1 MTALRV
7 GVVGTGVMGSN
18 HARTLAS
25 LPGAT
30 LAGVIDMDRQRAK
43 ALADT
48 LNCPVI
54 ADLDGFK
61 GACDAVVV
69 SAATSAHAAIGQTL
83 LGQGLPCLIE
93 KPLAGSDA
101 DCALLQTAAEKAG
114 VALAVGHIE
123 RFNPAFRAARA
134 KLDGRKILSLD
145 AKRLNPSSNRI
156 TDADVIA
163 DLMLHDMDAALVLL
177 EGSPAKVIGRG
188 FAKIPGALTD
198 QALILAEIA
207 GVSCSFQGSRL
218 WPTRVRMTS
227 LLLEDGNLL
236 EIDFLT
242 RTLIETAADGTQTK
256 TAQAPDA
263 VQPLA
268 LEQTAFLDW
277 IRTGN
282 PGESVTATMARETL
296 ALVAMAQIATA
307 HAATEA
313 AVR

>member
-1 MTALRV
+1 MTNLRV

-18 HARTLAS
+18 HARTLAN

-30 LAGVIDMDRQRAK
+30 LAGVMDMDRARAQ
-43 ALADT
+43 ALAET

-54 ADLDGFK
+54 PDLNGFK
-61 GACDAVVV
+61 GKCDAVVV
-69 SAATSAHAAIGQTL
+69 AAATSAHAAIGQTL

-101 DCALLQTAAEKAG
+101 DCALLQAAAEKTG

-123 RFNPAFRAARA
+123 RFNPAFRAARS
-134 KLDGRKILSLD
+134 KLASRKILSLD

-156 TDADVIA
+156 TDTDVIA
-163 DLMLHDMDAALVLL
+163 DLMLHDMDAGLVLL
-177 EGSPAKVIGRG
+177 GGSPSKVSARG
-188 FAKIPGALTD
+188 FSKIPGALTD

-207 GVSCSFQGSRL
+207 GIPCSFQGSRL

-227 LLLEDGNLL
+227 LLLEDGSLL

-256 TAQAPDA
+256 HAQAPDA

-268 LEQTAFLDW
+268 LELTAFLDW
-277 IRTGN
+277 IRTAN
-282 PGESVTATMARETL
+282 PGESVTASMARETL
-296 ALVAMAQIATA
+296 AFVAEAQAQAQA
-307 HAATEA
+307 HS
-313 AVR
+313 

>member
-1 MTALRV
+1 MTNLRI

-25 LPGAT
+25 LPGAA
-30 LAGVIDMDRQRAK
+30 LAGVMDMDQTRAK
-43 ALADT
+43 ALAEA

-54 ADLDGFK
+54 ADLDGFR
-61 GACDAVVV
+61 GNCDAVVV

-101 DCALLQTAAEKAG
+101 DCALLQAAAEKAG

-134 KLDGRKILSLD
+134 KLAGRRILSLD
-145 AKRLNPSSNRI
+145 ARRLNPGSNRI
-156 TDADVIA
+156 TDTDVIA

-177 EGSPAKVIGRG
+177 DGSPSRVSGRG
-188 FAKIPGALTD
+188 LAKIPGGLTD
-198 QALILAEIA
+198 QALILAEIN
-207 GVSCSFQGSRL
+207 GVPCSFQGSRL
-218 WPTRVRMTS
+218 WPTRVRVTA

-242 RTLIETAADGTQTK
+242 RTLIETAPDGTQAKHAHDTK
-256 TAQAPDA
+256 PQ
-263 VQPLA
+263 
-268 LEQTAFLDW
+268 
-277 IRTGN
+277 
-282 PGESVTATMARETL
+282 S
-296 ALVAMAQIATA
+296 
-307 HAATEA
+307 AAG
-313 AVR
+313 RRRSGCWD